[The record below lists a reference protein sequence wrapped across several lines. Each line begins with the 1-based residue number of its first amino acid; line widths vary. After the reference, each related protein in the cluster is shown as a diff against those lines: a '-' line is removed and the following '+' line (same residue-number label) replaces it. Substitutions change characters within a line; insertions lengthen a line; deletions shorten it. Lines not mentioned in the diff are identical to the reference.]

1 MAKKIIILD
10 STSESSQQP
19 EDQEKK
25 ENEKGYNIYPP
36 EWTLNEIIL
45 PKSVRE
51 TLDDVV
57 TYCKQKE
64 KIVNEWDL
72 KRFLKGTGGT
82 TGINFYGPPGT
93 GKSIAAEAIA
103 HAIGMN
109 LIRADYSEISDSL
122 LGGTEK
128 KLTALFK
135 NAEQNNAVIFFDE
148 ADGLLSKRTSGTK
161 SSETN
166 NQIKSHLLTLLDR
179 SKAIIIFATNFFE
192 NYDKAFFRRIL
203 FHVGFESPTQ
213 EQLIDLWK
221 FHFNE
226 RIPKNITYDK
236 LAKISKGLAGGD
248 IKNLTLKLCIKL
260 SSGRVHEINEVVV
273 EEEISKYQAS
283 LKASEKTNSE
293 WSIPQETN
301 EFPENLIKAN

>member
-1 MAKKIIILD
+1 MTRKYSIVDSSSDAKISKD
-10 STSESSQQP
+10 
-19 EDQEKK
+19 DQEKK
-25 ENEKGYNIYPP
+25 ETDKGYNIYPP
-36 EWTLNEIIL
+36 EWTLNEIIIT
-45 PKSVRE
+45 KSVRD

-57 TYCKQKE
+57 TFCKQKD

-103 HAIGMN
+103 EAIGMN
-109 LIRADYSEISDSL
+109 IIRADYSEISDSL
-122 LGGTEK
+122 FGGTEK
-128 KLTALFK
+128 KLTELFK
-135 NAEQNNAVIFFDE
+135 NAEQNNAIIFFDE

-203 FHVGFESPTQ
+203 FHVGFETPTH
-213 EQLIDLWK
+213 EQLVDLWK
-221 FHFNE
+221 FHLNE

-236 LAKISKGLAGGD
+236 LAELSMGLAGGD

-260 SSGRVHEINEVVV
+260 SSGRVHEINESVV
-273 EEEISKYQAS
+273 EVEISKYKAS
-283 LKASEKTNSE
+283 LKASEKMNSG
-293 WSIPQETN
+293 WSSPQVVE
-301 EFPENLIKAN
+301 EFPKNLMKD